1 MIHVGQCT
9 ETSSKLG
16 ELPGSDVFIPT
27 SVAAGDGPQEITS
40 PAIILRPDGSPIRPH
55 IWTSRPSK
63 DAAVLQ
69 PKVQV

>member
-27 SVAAGDGPQEITS
+27 SVADGPQEITS

-63 DAAVLQ
+63 ETAVLQ